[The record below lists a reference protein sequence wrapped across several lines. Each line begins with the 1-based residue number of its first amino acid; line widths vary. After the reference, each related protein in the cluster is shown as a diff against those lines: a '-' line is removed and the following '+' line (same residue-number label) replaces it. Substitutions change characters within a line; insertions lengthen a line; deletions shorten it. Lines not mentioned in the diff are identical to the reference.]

1 MYSVRMMEWQK
12 KGYLSAIDW
21 TLFLAAFIISL
32 AGLATMRSFS
42 IENSFFD
49 KQILWIALA
58 LAVFFLASIP
68 DYGFLRRTPIVA
80 GLYLSVVSLL
90 VLVFSFGAIV
100 KGAQTRF
107 DVGLFAVQPADPAKL
122 ILVVMLAKYFAR
134 RHIEIAHIKHIL
146 ISGAYA
152 FVLFACVFLQPDFGS
167 AITIFSIWIGMVLV
181 AGISWKHLLTLFV
194 IGAVVLGGL
203 WSFQLQPYQKQ
214 RILTFLHPLEDIR
227 GAGYNAYQSTVA
239 VGSGQ
244 ALGKGIGYGTQS
256 KLEFLPE
263 FQTDFI
269 FAAYAEEWG
278 FAGVILLFGL
288 FTIVIVRILTIAAHG
303 GNNFDTLF
311 AAGVAIY
318 FMSQFMVHV
327 GMDMGLLPITG
338 TTLPLMSYGGSHLLT
353 EYLALGIL
361 MSMRRNARPSFGV
374 HDNTELVGAI

>member
-1 MYSVRMMEWQK
+1 MIWLQK
-12 KGYLSAIDW
+12 RGYLATIDW
-21 TLFLAAFIISL
+21 TLFVAAFIISL
-32 AGLATMRSFS
+32 AGLFTMRSFS

-49 KQILWIALA
+49 KQIVWIVLA
-58 LAVFFLASIP
+58 LVVFFIASIP

-80 GLYLSVVSLL
+80 GLYLVVVSLL

-107 DVGLFAVQPADPAKL
+107 DLGFFAIQPADPAKL

-167 AITIFSIWIGMVLV
+167 AITMFSIWIGTVLV
-181 AGISWKHLLTLFV
+181 AGISWKHILTLFV
-194 IGAVVLGGL
+194 VGAVVVGGL

-244 ALGKGIGYGTQS
+244 MLGKGIGYGTQS

-278 FAGVILLFGL
+278 FIGVVILFVLFA
-288 FTIVIVRILTIAAHG
+288 IVIVRILAIATYG
-303 GNNFDTLF
+303 GGNFDTLF
-311 AAGVAIY
+311 AVGVAIY

-361 MSMRRNARPSFGV
+361 MSMRRHARPSLNV
-374 HDNTELVGAI
+374 RDTTELVGAL